1 MASLN
6 GRLSLIMNAGELN
19 ELLVELAGLDL
30 TEVIA
35 ELVGRADPVPI
46 RCALPISNRAMDK
59 WL

>member
-1 MASLN
+1 
-6 GRLSLIMNAGELN
+6 MNAGELN
-19 ELLVELAGLDL
+19 ELLVELGLDL